1 VDHPVTPDFLA
12 LLRTMVENGVDFIVV
27 GGVSAVLQG
36 SPVTTFDL
44 DLVHSREP
52 ENITRLLSTLQAL
65 DAYYR
70 GRGTQILRPGRTHLA
85 TSGHQLLMTRH
96 GPLDLLGTIGAGHSY
111 DDLLKHT
118 VKMQIDEFHVRVLD
132 LQTLI
137 KVKEEVGHDKDKAML
152 PILRRTL
159 EEHPQK

>member
-1 VDHPVTPDFLA
+1 
-12 LLRTMVENGVDFIVV
+12 MVKNGVDFIIV

-36 SPVTTFDL
+36 TPVTTFDL
-44 DLVHSREP
+44 DLVHSRKP
-52 ENITRLLSTLQAL
+52 ENITRLLSALQDL

-70 GRGTQILRPGRTHLA
+70 GRRTHIIRPGRPHLA
-85 TSGHQLLMTRH
+85 ASGHQLLMTRF
-96 GPLDLLGTIGAGHSY
+96 GPLNMLGTIGAGHDY

-118 VKMQIDEFHVRVLD
+118 IEMQIDDLRLRVLD

-137 KVKEEVGHDKDKAML
+137 KVKEEVGHDRDKAML

-159 EEHPQK
+159 EEHSRK